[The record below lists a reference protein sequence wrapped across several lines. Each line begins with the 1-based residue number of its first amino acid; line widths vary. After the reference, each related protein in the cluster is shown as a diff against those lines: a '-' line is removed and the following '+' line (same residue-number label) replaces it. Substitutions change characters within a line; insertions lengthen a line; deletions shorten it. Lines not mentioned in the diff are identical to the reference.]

1 VTTSSR
7 LHSLVNS
14 TDVARPPLPC
24 SARATREVRPHP
36 APPLLLNALCLR
48 PPPFPPCAAIAAHI
62 HSSRSLASTHAVFQY
77 NLFQFLIA
85 NLDGTHL
92 SQLVDAAGLAEG
104 SNLELLGAVERT
116 LTNQLLIIPALY
128 YPIFFLI
135 TGIAYGLTLQ
145 EMKDRA
151 GQLFLPLLRRN
162 VAFWVPV
169 QFVQFAFVQ
178 PELQLPFVCVAGLMW
193 NIILS
198 YVSLQADAT
207 EDEETDAAS
216 ETAEQQ
222 QQQAQAQAQAQAQE
236 QVGRVVP
243 TTQAEPARN
252 AYEGKESEQSTSSK

>member
-1 VTTSSR
+1 M
-7 LHSLVNS
+7 
-14 TDVARPPLPC
+14 
-24 SARATREVRPHP
+24 
-36 APPLLLNALCLR
+36 
-48 PPPFPPCAAIAAHI
+48 
-62 HSSRSLASTHAVFQY
+62 
-77 NLFQFLIA
+77 
-85 NLDGTHL
+85 DGTHL

-178 PELQLPFVCVAGLMW
+178 PELKLPFVCVAGLMW

-222 QQQAQAQAQAQAQE
+222 QAQAQAQAQGQE

-243 TTQAEPARN
+243 TTQAEQARN
-252 AYEGKESEQSTSSK
+252 AYEGKESKQPTSSK